1 MDRKISREQ
10 LRARWLKRILA
21 GTGVALIFGLI
32 IGFAPRIFTPTIQDL
47 ERSLDTVSRRT
58 VLLTTQAS
66 GTVIPAYHEIVTAPY
81 TSSITRV
88 LASAG
93 DTVGPQDTLIC
104 LDTHKIEEALA
115 KAKWE
120 LRKKQNNAAKIE
132 EELNQKTIQLK
143 AQLAADS
150 LKQLQLKQSLE
161 KQKKLLAMGGSS
173 KEAVAAMA
181 TDLKLATLQVQE
193 KKASFLSFK
202 RIVARDMEN
211 LQLEEQLKLQEV
223 NRYQEQLSASSIAP
237 ERQSLLLS
245 LKGATGQQITE
256 GTEIA
261 QLAGLSNFRIKGS
274 LHGQHADKIFQ
285 GQKAQIIAA
294 SDTLEATVRSISP
307 NMDNGSIGFTLHLT
321 ENQHNSLRHNMPVEV
336 YLITQE
342 MKHVLVLPNRLLTAS
357 ESYNEIFVLNGHEL
371 KKRRVLIGG
380 TSYKWAVIK
389 EGLQEGDVVLNDL
402 SRTQKYNKNSRIKWK

>member
-1 MDRKISREQ
+1 
-10 LRARWLKRILA
+10 
-21 GTGVALIFGLI
+21 
-32 IGFAPRIFTPTIQDL
+32 
-47 ERSLDTVSRRT
+47 
-58 VLLTTQAS
+58 
-66 GTVIPAYHEIVTAPY
+66 
-81 TSSITRV
+81 
-88 LASAG
+88 
-93 DTVGPQDTLIC
+93 
-104 LDTHKIEEALA
+104 LA

-132 EELNQKTIQLK
+132 EELNQKAIQLR

-150 LKQLQLKQSLE
+150 LKQLQLRQTLE

-202 RIVARDMEN
+202 RIIARDMEN
-211 LQLEEQLKLQEV
+211 LQLEEQLKRQEV
-223 NRYQEQLSASSIAP
+223 NRYQEQMRASSIAP
-237 ERQSLLLS
+237 QRQSLLLS

-261 QLAGLSNFRIKGS
+261 QLAGLSNFRIKGT
-274 LHGQHADKIFQ
+274 LHGQHAGKIFQ
-285 GQKAQIIAA
+285 GQEAQIIAA
-294 SDTLEATVRSISP
+294 SDTLKATVRSISP
-307 NMDNGSIGFTLHLT
+307 NMDNGSISFTLHLT
-321 ENQHNSLRHNMPVEV
+321 KNQHNSLRHNMPVEI

-342 MKHVLVLPNRLLTAS
+342 MKHVMVLPNRLLTGS
-357 ESYNEIFVLNGHEL
+357 ESYNEIFVLNGKEL
-371 KKRRVLIGG
+371 EKRKVLIGG